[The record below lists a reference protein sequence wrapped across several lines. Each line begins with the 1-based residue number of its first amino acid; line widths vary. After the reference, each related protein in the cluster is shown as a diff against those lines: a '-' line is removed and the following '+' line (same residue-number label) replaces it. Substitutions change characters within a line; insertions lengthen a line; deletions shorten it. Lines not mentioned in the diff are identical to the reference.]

1 MIDISYSGRTG
12 TQEGIALVRDI
23 RRDILPSV
31 RHRTMSLGGH
41 GVHYFGR
48 WYNERTIEV
57 EVVLVG
63 DTPAA
68 LRESVRRVAAWLNS
82 EIPRRLI
89 FTDEPDKYY
98 MAIVTEQTMLEQTI
112 TDGNVTLRFLCPDPF
127 AYAVTPDIVTLTAS
141 PLSHSQRGTAPADP
155 LLRLQG
161 TCTTAQQISIAIEA
175 QVVTYRGVLA
185 ANDWLEIDCAEK
197 TITRV
202 EGAVRTNALAFISKP
217 IFPQLAGGDNVIS
230 VAVADGATWSRLEIH
245 CRNRWL

>member
-1 MIDISYSGRTG
+1 MIDISYNGRTG

-48 WYNERTIEV
+48 WYDELTIEV
-57 EVVLVG
+57 DVVIAG
-63 DTPAA
+63 DSPSA
-68 LRESVRRVAAWLNS
+68 LRDSIRKVAAWLNS
-82 EIPRRLI
+82 EVPRQLI
-89 FTDEPDKYY
+89 FSDEPDKYY
-98 MAIVTEQTMLEQTI
+98 MAVLIGQTAIEQMI
-112 TDGNVTLRFLCPDPF
+112 TDGIVTLSFLCPDPF
-127 AYAVTPDIVTLTAS
+127 AYALAPDLVVMTSS
-141 PLSHSQRGTAPADP
+141 PRAHTQRGTAPADP

-161 TCTTAQQISIAIEA
+161 VSTAAQQLSINVGGQEI
-175 QVVTYRGVLA
+175 TYLGALA
-185 ANDWLEIDCAEK
+185 SGDWLEIDCAAK
-197 TITRV
+197 TVIRVSGGTRSSV
-202 EGAVRTNALAFISKP
+202 LASVVKP